1 MDRYRGVE
9 CVTDSGGPDKEL
21 TPAERRAERIAAART
36 ALAEAYAADPGSV
49 DRFNGRMARI
59 DAARKRERQRVEHL
73 ALGADRSEEHT
84 SELQSLMR
92 ISYAVFCLTKKKQKI

>member
-59 DAARKRERQRVEHL
+59 EAARKRER
-73 ALGADRSEEHT
+73 RSAEHT
-84 SELQSLMR
+84 SELQSLMS
-92 ISYAVFCLTKKKQKI
+92 ISYAEFCLNKTNKKQEHIVKQN